1 MIVIIDNYDSIVFNS
16 ARYFQRL
23 GEATEVIR
31 SDAISVGD
39 LARLTSHAVVMSSG
53 TCTSMEDEISTAV
66 VRELPGFVPIL
77 GICLGHQCIGSAFG
91 EM

>member
-1 MIVIIDNYDSIVFNS
+1 MIVTDNCDSFVFNI

-23 GEATEVIR
+23 GEATAVVR

-53 TCTSMEDEISTAV
+53 PCTPMEDEISTAV
-66 VRELPGFVPIL
+66 VRSSPASF
-77 GICLGHQCIGSAFG
+77 QFSGSASDINASGVLSG